1 MNYHKKITKENGDT
15 LSIICKKG
23 SLGGKIGLFETLVF
37 FANGTHGKETG
48 FQTFEQVAETIKEFL
63 KS

>member
-1 MNYHKKITKENGDT
+1 MNYHKKITKENGDI
-15 LSIICKKG
+15 LSIICKRG

-37 FANGTHGKETG
+37 FPDGTYGKEKG
-48 FQTFEQVAETIKEFL
+48 FQTFAQVAETIKEFL